1 MRKYFGFIALLLVTA
16 MLLAGGC
23 GGGSSSSSGSS
34 PSESS
39 VIDGTWTGNEG
50 SGTATAT
57 DGSGE
62 TLKLTVAASSI
73 AISNSRV
80 TGAVKIANTMTSDVI
95 FSQDIICAL
104 GHINIGWE
112 GSQSVEMESVGE
124 NAWSFKYADLEI
136 TLSGVSSSALIVSS
150 SALNVDVKGTTTIN
164 GKSYSIVLTSSV
176 TKKGSDDN
184 GGNGNSISDSAVLG
198 TWVGSGGSGSGSGS
212 GIGHEGYED
221 FPDVNLTTKSVLL
234 KVYSLPEGS
243 SGKAKIMLITDAIRT
258 DTGEILFYSGFPH
271 NRPIGADYDGGDY
284 PEEVEATRTG
294 NSYTFVVYDNY
305 DRDAHLMEYFTITLE
320 LKSDAKAYIS
330 GRLIAFEGLTYISGE
345 ISGIPV
351 TKQ

>member
-136 TLSGVSSSALIVSS
+136 TLSGVSSSALSVSS

-198 TWVGSGGSGSGSGS
+198 TWVGSGGSGSGSGYN
-212 GIGHEGYED
+212 GYED

-234 KVYSLPEGS
+234 KVYSLPHLSEGD
-243 SGKAKIMLITDAIRT
+243 SGNAKIMLITDAIRT

-271 NRPIGADYDGGDY
+271 GPSDGTYDGGDY

-294 NSYTFVVYDNY
+294 NSYTFILYSEGYPSFMYAD
-305 DRDAHLMEYFTITLE
+305 ITLE
-320 LKSDAKAYIS
+320 LNSHDEAYIS
-330 GRLIAFEGLTYISGE
+330 GRLHGIDDYGYEISGN

-351 TKQ
+351 TKK

>member
-136 TLSGVSSSALIVSS
+136 TLSGVSSSALSVSS

-184 GGNGNSISDSAVLG
+184 GGNGNSISDSAILG
-198 TWVGSGGSGSGSGS
+198 TWVGSGGSGSGSGHDSRS
-212 GIGHEGYED
+212 GHD
-221 FPDVNLTTKSVLL
+221 LTVNLTTKSVLL
-234 KVYSLPEGS
+234 KVYSLPHLSEGD
-243 SGKAKIMLITDAIRT
+243 SGEAKIMLITDAIRT

-271 NRPIGADYDGGDY
+271 GPVDGTYDGGDY

-294 NSYTFVVYDNY
+294 NSYTFVVFDEPG
-305 DRDAHLMEYFTITLE
+305 AHMRITLE
-320 LKSDAKAYIS
+320 LKSDTKASIS
-330 GRLIAFEGLTYISGE
+330 GSFSGIDDYGYE
-345 ISGIPV
+345 VSGNISGIPV